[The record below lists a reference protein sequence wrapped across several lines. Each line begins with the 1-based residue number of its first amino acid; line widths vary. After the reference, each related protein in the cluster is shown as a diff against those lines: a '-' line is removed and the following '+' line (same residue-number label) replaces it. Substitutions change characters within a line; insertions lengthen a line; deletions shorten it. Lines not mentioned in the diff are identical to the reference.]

1 MALEAN
7 ECGTSC
13 VLSALD
19 VSPDKVAVIMPAAGR
34 GRRFE
39 RDENKLFALLDGKPI
54 WLQTVLRLR
63 SNQRVGPIVMP
74 ISAADESSFRDGY
87 DDQLQQLDVQLVTG
101 GKERIDSVQCG
112 LQVLTDWPDD
122 GLVAIHD
129 AARPL
134 VRSADLDQVF
144 DKAALCGAAI
154 LAVPVTATVKRSSD
168 GGLSCRTVDRSE
180 LSLAATPQV
189 FRLALLRQ
197 AYQRHRGR
205 PATDDAQLVARS
217 GHDVALVHGASDNL
231 KVTLPTDLV
240 IAEAILKIQNE
251 TP

>member
-1 MALEAN
+1 M
-7 ECGTSC
+7 
-13 VLSALD
+13 
-19 VSPDKVAVIMPAAGR
+19 SPDKVAVIMPAAGR

-74 ISAADESSFRDGY
+74 ISEADEGYFREGY
-87 DDQLQQLDVQLVTG
+87 QDQLQQLDVRLVAG
-101 GKERIDSVQCG
+101 GQERIDSVQNG
-112 LQVLTDWPDD
+112 LQALTDWPEHD
-122 GLVAIHD
+122 LVAIHD

-134 VRSADLDQVF
+134 VRAADLDRVF
-144 DKAALCGAAI
+144 DRATQCGAAI

-168 GGLSCRTVDRSE
+168 GGNSCRTVDRSE

-189 FRLALLRQ
+189 FRLKLLRE

-205 PATDDAQLVARS
+205 PATDDAQLVARC
-217 GHDVALVHGASDNL
+217 GHDVALVDGASDNL

-251 TP
+251 NP